1 MDAKN
6 LDLLARI
13 PIFAGEDR
21 EALKSALADCAIAS
35 YQDDQV
41 ICRHGEYDENCHV
54 VLSGRVVVALP
65 EKGAG
70 REKRFT
76 LEAGEVFGE
85 IAAMSGAPRTADISA
100 VSSAV
105 ILSISRNTMFKLLDG
120 FPAIKARMDA
130 LYRERAL
137 KSHLLTIPMF
147 AGIPGDFL
155 DSLAERVGL
164 RSYKKGD
171 VIFRQGDEAEAF
183 YLIRY
188 GFVKVSAV
196 SQGKEKV
203 LAYLKEGH
211 AFGEMALLRGGERR
225 MATVTAINRVE
236 ILFVP
241 AEDFRK
247 LILNYPS
254 VRRSLEMAAEKR
266 VERNVQI
273 DKDVNLANAIKAS
286 IETGMIQT
294 KALLIMDTTKCV
306 QCDSCVEAC
315 AVLHGGKSR
324 LVRNGVRVN
333 NFLFIPT
340 SCRSCEDPTC
350 MSKCPTGA
358 ITRDSGGEIYHKD
371 ICIGCGNCAA
381 NCPYG
386 NITIAENGEAGG
398 WKKWLAGVI
407 AAFGASAQDPQAMAK
422 FNFPGDR
429 DSAGRPPSQ
438 RLPGDRDNVDRRA
451 DNPAKKIPK
460 KKRQAVKCDMCREHT
475 QMGCVYNCPTG
486 AAQRVDPVVF
496 FSDLASVG

>member
-1 MDAKN
+1 MDARN
-6 LDLLARI
+6 LDLLAGI

-21 EALKSALADCAIAS
+21 EALKFALADCAIAS
-35 YQDDQV
+35 YRDGQA

-100 VSSAV
+100 VYSAV
-105 ILSISRNTMFKLLDG
+105 ILSISRTTMFKLLDG
-120 FPAIKARMDA
+120 FPGIKARMDA

-155 DSLAERVGL
+155 DGLAERVGL
-164 RSYKKGD
+164 RSYRKGD
-171 VIFRQGDEAEAF
+171 VIFRQGDEADAF

-196 SQGKEKV
+196 NGGKEKV

-211 AFGEMALLRGGERR
+211 AFGEMALLRTGERR
-225 MATVTAINRVE
+225 MATVTALNRVVA
-236 ILFVP
+236 LRVP
-241 AEDFRK
+241 AEDFGK
-247 LILNYPS
+247 LILGYPQ
-254 VRRSLEMAAEKR
+254 VRRSLELAAEKR

-286 IETGMIQT
+286 IETGMIQS

-306 QCDSCVEAC
+306 QCDTCVEAC

-333 NFLFIPT
+333 NFIFIPT

-350 MSKCPTGA
+350 MANCPTGA

-371 ICIGCGNCAA
+371 FCIGCGNCAA

-386 NITIAENGEAGG
+386 NITIAEFGEDEG
-398 WKKWLAGVI
+398 WRGWLAGVI
-407 AAFGASAQDPQAMAK
+407 GVFGASAPEPRTPAK
-422 FNFPGDR
+422 YIFAGDR
-429 DSAGRPPSQ
+429 DSTGRPPSQ
-438 RLPGDRDNVDRRA
+438 RLAGDRDNVDRRA
-451 DNPAKKIPK
+451 DNPVQSAPRR
-460 KKRQAVKCDMCREHT
+460 KRQAVKCDMCREHV

-486 AAQRVDPVVF
+486 AAQRVDPVAF
-496 FSDLASVG
+496 FSDVASVG